1 HRWIAAAKMKFNPFV
16 TSDRSKNRKRHFN
29 APSHIRRKIMS
40 SPLSKELRQKYNVRS
55 MPIRKDDEVQ
65 VVRGHYKG
73 QQIGKVVQVYRK
85 KYVIYI
91 ERVQREKANGTTVH
105 VGIHPS
111 KVVITR
117 LKLDKDRKKILE
129 RKAKSRQVGKEKGKY
144 KEVSLMPSVLTA
156 LTWPLDPPCTYRMLS
171 KSVSSGWCGLPFAI
185 TPFSSPEALIST
197 STPPRAWFQYC
208 KL

>member
-1 HRWIAAAKMKFNPFV
+1 MGTKSEEMKLNKHV
-16 TSDRSKNRKRHFN
+16 TSDRSKSRKRHFS
-29 APSHIRRKIMS
+29 APSHFRRRLMS
-40 SPLSKELRQKYNVRS
+40 APLSKELRTKYGLRT

-129 RKAKSRQVGKEKGKY
+129 RKAKSRADGKEKGKY
-144 KEVSLMPSVLTA
+144 KEETIEKMA
-156 LTWPLDPPCTYRMLS
+156 
-171 KSVSSGWCGLPFAI
+171 
-185 TPFSSPEALIST
+185 E
-197 STPPRAWFQYC
+197 
-208 KL
+208 